1 MQCGSIDAQR
11 ERAERDRDVSERAL
25 LWLTGEEEQA
35 AARDRAERDRD
46 RAERDRDRAE
56 RDRDQERLAREQAER
71 DRDVSERA
79 LRQRIEELERLLAE
93 RRAR

>member
-11 ERAERDRDVSERAL
+11 ER
-25 LWLTGEEEQA
+25 
-35 AARDRAERDRD
+35 
-46 RAERDRDRAE
+46 
-56 RDRDQERLAREQAER
+56 AER